1 MPDAILTPDAYR
13 QLVEQSPVLTWRSDL
28 TRGCDYFNER
38 WLRWTGRTIEQELG
52 LGWAEG
58 VHREDFAR
66 CLEIYVGAFD
76 AREPFEMEY
85 RLRRA
90 DGEYR
95 WIFDRGVPYAD
106 DAGAFAGYIGSC
118 IDIHDAVEGRAAKAR
133 VLELEMRHLS
143 GMLPICGQ
151 CKRIRDDVGYWQS
164 VEHFVTTHS
173 DAEFTTGYCPAC
185 YEATMAELATDSPD
199 AVAWVLPGA

>member
-28 TRGCDYFNER
+28 TRGCDFFNER

-95 WIFDRGVPYAD
+95 WIFERGVPYAD

-118 IDIHDAVEGRAAKAR
+118 IDIHDAVEGRAAKESGAGTGQGVTAEDFAR
-133 VLELEMRHLS
+133 TA
-143 GMLPICGQ
+143 Q
-151 CKRIRDDVGYWQS
+151 AA
-164 VEHFVTTHS
+164 VEAGSFSAAPEDASAEEAATTVTTIS
-173 DAEFTTGYCPAC
+173 ASAQAAAAEAPAQ
-185 YEATMAELATDSPD
+185 E
-199 AVAWVLPGA
+199 

>member
-1 MPDAILTPDAYR
+1 MPEPTLTPDAYR

-28 TRGCDYFNER
+28 SRACDYFNET
-38 WLRWTGRTIEQELG
+38 WLRWTGRSMEQELG

-58 VHREDFAR
+58 VHREDYDR
-66 CLEIYVGAFD
+66 CLAIYVGAFD

-106 DAGAFAGYIGSC
+106 DSGEFAGYIGSC
-118 IDIHDAVEGRAAKAR
+118 IDVHEAVEGRVAKAR
-133 VLELEMRHLS
+133 VLELEMRRLS
-143 GMLPICGQ
+143 GLLPICGQ

-164 VEHFVTTHS
+164 VEQFVTSHS
-173 DAEFTTGYCPAC
+173 DAEFTTGYCPSC
-185 YEATMAELATDSPD
+185 YEQAMSELEGEPPGSDP
-199 AVAWVLPGA
+199 WVLPAV